1 MSASRERSRPAEP
14 TPEEPRPAA
23 PGKASERS
31 GGGAGSVAAGILAS
45 RFLGFVREAALAF
58 YFGVGPHADVF
69 RTALRG
75 PNILQNLLGEQT
87 LSAAFIPIYS
97 RLLAEGKER
106 EAGRFAGAIFGLLLA
121 VAGVMA
127 GVGVLLARPLVAILS
142 PGYLEDAARVAA
154 GTATVDRFPLA
165 VTAVKILFPMT
176 GILVLSAWALGVL
189 NSHRRFFLPY
199 FAPVLWNATI
209 LAALW
214 EGARLWR
221 VGPGASVSALDNL
234 LIAACFGA
242 LIGGLLQFLVQ
253 LPLVVKE
260 MRGFRLSLSI
270 RVAGVGEAL
279 RATLP
284 LVLGRGVVQLTGF
297 LDLWLASLLAAGA
310 QGSLG
315 WAQTLY
321 LLPVSLFGMSIAAS
335 ELPELARLRGTEET
349 GVMIT
354 RVERAIRSTSFLTV
368 PTAVGYL
375 AFGFLAVG
383 GLFRHG
389 SFGLTD
395 NWLVYLVLAGF
406 AFGLTATNSSRQFN
420 NLFYAH
426 QETKI
431 PARIAVER
439 VAVAALLGAS
449 LMFWLDRFPV
459 AATLGIRGGSPVFL
473 GATGLGIGAGVASW
487 VEFARLRQALAR
499 RHPSFRYPLAAV
511 SVMVGIAAL
520 AVVPA
525 GLLWWGIRRLPVL
538 PTAILVLG
546 CYALCYLAASHAMGI
561 PEAREWSRRLMRRLG
576 RGSAETRGEG

>member
-1 MSASRERSRPAEP
+1 MAS
-14 TPEEPRPAA
+14 
-23 PGKASERS
+23 
-31 GGGAGSVAAGILAS
+31 GILAS
-45 RFLGFVREAALAF
+45 RVLGFVREAALAY
-58 YFGVGPHADVF
+58 YFGVGAHADVF

-97 RLLAEGKER
+97 RLLAQGRER

-121 VAGVMA
+121 IAGVMA

-154 GTATVDRFPLA
+154 GTASVDRFPLA

-214 EGARLWR
+214 EGARLWHA
-221 VGPGASVSALDNL
+221 GPGASVSALNNL

-242 LIGGLLQFLVQ
+242 LLGGLLQFFVQ
-253 LPLVVKE
+253 LPLVVRE

-335 ELPELARLRGTEET
+335 ELPELARLRGTEES
-349 GVMIT
+349 GALIA

-368 PTAVGYL
+368 PTAFGYL

-406 AFGLTATNSSRQFN
+406 ALGLIATNSSRQFN

-431 PARIAVER
+431 PARTAALR
-439 VAVAALLGAS
+439 VSVAAVLGAS

-459 AATLGIRGGSPVFL
+459 AATLGVSGGSPLFL

-487 VEFARLRQALAR
+487 VEFWRLRKALTR
-499 RHPSFRYPLAAV
+499 RYPSFRYPVAAVGGMAGIAVLAALP
-511 SVMVGIAAL
+511 AA
-520 AVVPA
+520 
-525 GLLWWGIRRLPVL
+525 LLWWGIRTLPVL
-538 PTAILVLG
+538 PTAIAVIG
-546 CYALCYLAASHAMGI
+546 CYAFCYLAACHLLGI
-561 PEAREWSRRLMRRLG
+561 PEAREWFRRLMRRLG
-576 RGSAETRGEG
+576 RGSAETRGNE